1 MEYMQERLI
10 SVFGLF
16 VMMGLAW
23 LMSSNRK
30 KVSLRVVGGG
40 LLLQFVFAILIFY
53 TPPGKIFF
61 EFLGDAFNSLL
72 ACVDEGTEFLFKG
85 HVHSGIDED
94 GLPILNEKGNNY
106 NAHPHE
112 GHRHGLLALKILPTI
127 IFFSAFMSIL
137 YHIGVVQFVIRGM
150 AWVMQR
156 TLRTSGAES
165 LSAAANI
172 FVGQTEAPLVIKPY
186 VATMT
191 NSELMAVMVGGFAT
205 VAGGVLA
212 LYVSIGIDAGHLL
225 IASVISAPA
234 ALLIAKLLR
243 PEEEEPQTLGDVRV
257 EVPKQAGNIIDA
269 VAQGAITGVKLAI
282 NVGAMLI
289 VFLALIAVV
298 NGILGWVNQ
307 DWSLEVIFGYLF
319 WPFAWLM
326 GVEAADC
333 SRVGELLG
341 IKMAA
346 NEAVA
351 YFKMYEWEGT
361 EGLTQLSPRSK
372 VIATYALCG
381 FANFA
386 SIGIQIGGI
395 GPLAPK
401 RQGDLAR
408 LGLKAM
414 LGGTLAAF
422 MTACIAGILL

>member
-1 MEYMQERLI
+1 MEPKLI
-10 SVFGLF
+10 SILGLF

-30 KVSLRVVGGG
+30 KVSLRVVIGG
-40 LLLQFVFAILIFY
+40 LAMQFLFAFLILG
-53 TPPGKIFF
+53 TDPGRDFF
-61 EFLGDAFNSLL
+61 QFLGDTFKSLL
-72 ACVDEGTEFLFKG
+72 GCVDQGTDFLFG
-85 HVHSGIDED
+85 GLVHGEN
-94 GLPILNEKGNNY
+94 GLI
-106 NAHPHE
+106 
-112 GHRHGLLALKILPTI
+112 ALKILPTI

-137 YHIGVVQFVIRGM
+137 YYLGVVQVVIRAM
-150 AWVMQR
+150 AWAMQK

-186 VATMT
+186 VAKMT

-212 LYVSIGIDAGHLL
+212 FYVSLGIDARHLL
-225 IASVISAPA
+225 VASIISAPA
-234 ALLIAKLLR
+234 ALLIAKILQPEVEDPATR
-243 PEEEEPQTLGDVRV
+243 WSGVGSPEEAGKGESSPGETELSDAPEEAV
-257 EVPKQAGNIIDA
+257 NIIDA
-269 VAQGAITGVKLAI
+269 VARGTVTGVKLAI

-289 VFLALIAVV
+289 VFIALIAVV
-298 NGILGWVNQ
+298 NGLLGWVGGFF
-307 DWSLEVIFGYLF
+307 DYGHLSLEKIFGYLF
-319 WPFAWLM
+319 WPLAWLM
-326 GVEAADC
+326 GVDTADC
-333 SRVGELLG
+333 DKVGHLLG
-341 IKMAA
+341 IKMVA

-351 YFKMYEWEGT
+351 YIEMKD
-361 EGLTQLSPRSK
+361 LVISDRSRA
-372 VIATYALCG
+372 IATYALCG

-395 GPLAPK
+395 GPLAPR

-408 LGLKAM
+408 LGLRAM

>member
-1 MEYMQERLI
+1 MEYMQERLT
-10 SVFGLF
+10 SLFGLF

-40 LLLQFVFAILIFY
+40 LLLQFVFALLIFY
-53 TPPGKIFF
+53 TPPGRIFF
-61 EFLGDAFNSLL
+61 EFLGEMFNSLL
-72 ACVDEGTEFLFKG
+72 ACVNEGTEFLFKG
-85 HVHSGIDED
+85 HVLD
-94 GLPILNEKGNNY
+94 NEL
-106 NAHPHE
+106 NAHAKE
-112 GHRHGLLALKILPTI
+112 GHEIGLLALKILPTI

-150 AWVMQR
+150 AWAMQR

-225 IASVISAPA
+225 VASVISAPA

-243 PEEEEPQTLGDVRV
+243 PEVEEPQTLGDVRV
-257 EVPKQAGNIIDA
+257 DVPKQSVNIIDA
-269 VAQGAITGVKLAI
+269 VAQGTITGVKLAI

-298 NGILGWVNQ
+298 NGILGWVNEG
-307 DWSLEVIFGYLF
+307 WSLQVIFGYLF

-361 EGLTQLSPRSK
+361 EGLTQLSSRSK

>member
-85 HVHSGIDED
+85 HVQDKEH
-94 GLPILNEKGNNY
+94 
-106 NAHPHE
+106 NAHTKGLHE
-112 GHRHGLLALKILPTI
+112 NGLLALKILPTI

-150 AWVMQR
+150 ACVMQR

-212 LYVSIGIDAGHLL
+212 LYVSIGIAAGHLL

-234 ALLIAKLLR
+234 ALLIANLLR
-243 PEEEEPQTLGDVRV
+243 PEEEETQTLGDVRE
-257 EVPKQAGNIIDA
+257 EVPTQSVNIIDA

-361 EGLTQLSPRSK
+361 KGLTQLSPRSK

>member
-1 MEYMQERLI
+1 MEQKLI
-10 SVFGLF
+10 SLLGLF
-16 VMMGLAW
+16 AMMTLAW
-23 LMSSNRK
+23 YMSSNPS
-30 KVSLRVVGGG
+30 KVSLRVVVGGVA
-40 LLLQFVFAILIFY
+40 LQFFFAFLILG
-53 TPPGKIFF
+53 TGPGRDFF
-61 EFLGDAFNSLL
+61 QFLGDTFKKLL
-72 ACVDEGTEFLFKG
+72 GCVDEGTNFLFG
-85 HVHSGIDED
+85 GLVHGE
-94 GLPILNEKGNNY
+94 N
-106 NAHPHE
+106 
-112 GHRHGLLALKILPTI
+112 GLLALKILPTI

-137 YHIGVVQFVIRGM
+137 YHIGVVQIVIRAM
-150 AWVMQR
+150 AWVMQK
-156 TLRTSGAES
+156 TLRTSGSES

-212 LYVSIGIDAGHLL
+212 FYVSLGIDAGHLL
-225 IASVISAPA
+225 VASIISAPA
-234 ALLIAKLLR
+234 ALVIAKILQ
-243 PEEEEPQTLGDVRV
+243 PEVDESKTLGDVRV
-257 EVPKQAGNIIDA
+257 EVPKETVNIIDA
-269 VAQGAITGVKLAI
+269 IAQGTITGVKLAI

-289 VFLALIAVV
+289 VFIALIAVL
-298 NGILGWVNQ
+298 NGLLGWLGGYFNYGEL
-307 DWSLEVIFGYLF
+307 SLEEIFGYLF

-326 GVEAADC
+326 GVDTVDC
-333 SRVGELLG
+333 GKVGQLLG
-341 IKMAA
+341 IKMVA

-351 YFKMYEWEGT
+351 YIKMQD
-361 EGLTQLSPRSK
+361 LALSERSR

-408 LGLKAM
+408 LGFKAM

-422 MTACIAGILL
+422 MTACIAGILI

>member
-10 SVFGLF
+10 SVVGLF
-16 VMMGLAW
+16 VMMGIAW

-40 LLLQFVFAILIFY
+40 LFLQFVFALLIFY
-53 TPPGKIFF
+53 TPPGRIFF
-61 EFLGDAFNSLL
+61 EFLGDTFNSLL
-72 ACVDEGTEFLFKG
+72 ACVNEGTEFLFKG
-85 HVHSGIDED
+85 HVQDQE
-94 GLPILNEKGNNY
+94 L
-106 NAHPHE
+106 NAHTKE
-112 GHRHGLLALKILPTI
+112 GHENGLLALKILPTI

-150 AWVMQR
+150 AWAMQR

-191 NSELMAVMVGGFAT
+191 NSELMAIMVGGFAT

-225 IASVISAPA
+225 VASVISAPA

-243 PEEEEPQTLGDVRV
+243 PETEEPQTLGDVRV
-257 EVPKQAGNIIDA
+257 EVPKQSVNIIDA
-269 VAQGAITGVKLAI
+269 VAQGTITGVKLAI

-298 NGILGWVNQ
+298 NGILGWVNEG
-307 DWSLEVIFGYLF
+307 WSLQVIFGYLF

-326 GVEAADC
+326 GVETADC

-361 EGLTQLSPRSK
+361 EGLTQLSERSK

>member
-40 LLLQFVFAILIFY
+40 LLLQFVFAVLIFY
-53 TPPGKIFF
+53 TPPGRIFF
-61 EFLGDAFNSLL
+61 EFLGDMFNSLL
-72 ACVDEGTEFLFKG
+72 ACVDKGTEFLFKG
-85 HVHSGIDED
+85 HVQDKE
-94 GLPILNEKGNNY
+94 L
-106 NAHPHE
+106 NAHTKVGHE
-112 GHRHGLLALKILPTI
+112 NGLLALKILPTI

-191 NSELMAVMVGGFAT
+191 HSELMAVMVGGFAT

-225 IASVISAPA
+225 VASVISAPA

-257 EVPKQAGNIIDA
+257 EVPKQSVNIIDA

-289 VFLALIAVV
+289 VFLALIAVA

-333 SRVGELLG
+333 ARVGELLG

-361 EGLTQLSPRSK
+361 EGLTQLSARSK

>member
-1 MEYMQERLI
+1 MEQKLI
-10 SVFGLF
+10 SVLGLF

-23 LMSSNRK
+23 LMSSNRS
-30 KVSLRVVGGG
+30 KVSLRVVVGG
-40 LLLQFVFAILIFY
+40 LLLQFFFAFLILR
-53 TPPGKIFF
+53 TAPGRYFF
-61 EFLGDAFNSLL
+61 EFLGDTFKKLL
-72 ACVDEGTEFLFKG
+72 GCVDEGTKFLFNG
-85 HVHSGIDED
+85 LVEGED
-94 GLPILNEKGNNY
+94 GLI
-106 NAHPHE
+106 
-112 GHRHGLLALKILPTI
+112 ALKILPTI

-137 YHIGVVQFVIRGM
+137 YHLGVVQVVIRAM
-150 AWVMQR
+150 AWAMQK

-212 LYVSIGIDAGHLL
+212 FYVSLGIDAGHLL
-225 IASVISAPA
+225 VASIISAPA
-234 ALLIAKLLR
+234 ALLIAKLLQ
-243 PEEEEPQTLGDVRV
+243 PEVEESKTLGDVRV
-257 EVPKQAGNIIDA
+257 DVPRQSVNVIDA
-269 VAQGAITGVKLAI
+269 IAQGTVTGVKLAI

-289 VFLALIAVV
+289 VFIALIAVL
-298 NGILGWVNQ
+298 NGLLGWLGGYF
-307 DWSLEVIFGYLF
+307 DYGELSLEKIFGYLF

-326 GVEAADC
+326 GVETADC
-333 SRVGELLG
+333 GKVGQLLG
-341 IKMAA
+341 IKMVA

-351 YFKMYEWEGT
+351 YIKMHEWLKAGGE
-361 EGLTQLSPRSK
+361 LAISPRSK
-372 VIATYALCG
+372 MIATYALCG

-386 SIGIQIGGI
+386 SIGIQLGGI
-395 GPLAPK
+395 GPLAPE

-408 LGLKAM
+408 LGFKAM

>member
-1 MEYMQERLI
+1 MEYMQERLT
-10 SVFGLF
+10 SLFGLF
-16 VMMGLAW
+16 VMMGIAW

-40 LLLQFVFAILIFY
+40 LLLQFVFALLIFY
-53 TPPGKIFF
+53 TPPGRIFF
-61 EFLGDAFNSLL
+61 EFLGEMFNSLL
-72 ACVDEGTEFLFKG
+72 ACVNEGTEFLFKG
-85 HVHSGIDED
+85 HVLD
-94 GLPILNEKGNNY
+94 NEL
-106 NAHPHE
+106 NAHTKE
-112 GHRHGLLALKILPTI
+112 GHEIGLLALKILPTI

-150 AWVMQR
+150 AWAMQR

-191 NSELMAVMVGGFAT
+191 NSELMAIMVGGFAT

-225 IASVISAPA
+225 VASVISAPA

-243 PEEEEPQTLGDVRV
+243 PEVDEPQTLGDVRV
-257 EVPKQAGNIIDA
+257 DVPKQSVNIIDA
-269 VAQGAITGVKLAI
+269 VAQGTITGVKLAI

-298 NGILGWVNQ
+298 NGILGWVNEG
-307 DWSLEVIFGYLF
+307 WSLQVIFGYLF

-361 EGLTQLSPRSK
+361 EGLTQLSARSK

>member
-1 MEYMQERLI
+1 MEQRFI
-10 SVFGLF
+10 SLLGLF

-23 LMSSNRK
+23 HMSSNPS
-30 KVSLRVVGGG
+30 KVSLRVVVGGV
-40 LLLQFVFAILIFY
+40 LLQFLFALLIFW
-53 TPPGKIFF
+53 TPPGRMFF
-61 EFLGDAFNSLL
+61 QFLGDMFNSLL
-72 ACVDEGTEFLFKG
+72 ACVDDGTDFLFKG
-85 HVHSGIDED
+85 HVKDLEH
-94 GLPILNEKGNNY
+94 
-106 NAHPHE
+106 NAHTKE
-112 GHRHGLLALKILPTI
+112 GHGTGLIALKILPTI

-137 YHIGVVQFVIRGM
+137 YHLGVVQVVIRAM
-150 AWVMQR
+150 AWVMQK

-191 NSELMAVMVGGFAT
+191 NSELTAVMVGGFAT

-212 LYVSIGIDAGHLL
+212 FYVSLGIDAGHLL
-225 IASVISAPA
+225 VASIISAPA
-234 ALLIAKLLR
+234 ALVIAKILQ
-243 PEEEEPQTLGDVRV
+243 PEVEESKTLGDVRV
-257 EVPKQAGNIIDA
+257 EVPKESVNIIDA
-269 VAQGAITGVKLAI
+269 ISRGTVTGVKLAI

-289 VFLALIAVV
+289 VFIALIAVL
-298 NGILGWVNQ
+298 NGLLGWLGGWF
-307 DWSLEVIFGYLF
+307 DYGELSLERIFGYVF

-326 GVEAADC
+326 GVDTADC
-333 SRVGELLG
+333 GKVGQLLG
-341 IKMAA
+341 IKMVA

-351 YFKMYEWEGT
+351 YIKMQD
-361 EGLTQLSPRSK
+361 LVLSERSR

-395 GPLAPK
+395 GPLAPE

>member
-1 MEYMQERLI
+1 MEQKLI
-10 SVFGLF
+10 SILGLF

-30 KVSLRVVGGG
+30 KVSLRVVIGG
-40 LLLQFVFAILIFY
+40 LALQFLFAFLILG
-53 TPPGKIFF
+53 TDPGRDFF
-61 EFLGDAFNSLL
+61 QFLGDTFKSLL
-72 ACVDEGTEFLFKG
+72 GCVDQGTDFLFG
-85 HVHSGIDED
+85 GLVHGEN
-94 GLPILNEKGNNY
+94 GLI
-106 NAHPHE
+106 
-112 GHRHGLLALKILPTI
+112 ALKILPTI

-137 YHIGVVQFVIRGM
+137 YYLGVVQVVIRAM
-150 AWVMQR
+150 AWAMQK
-156 TLRTSGAES
+156 TLQTSGAES

-186 VATMT
+186 VAKMT

-212 LYVSIGIDAGHLL
+212 FYVSLGIDARHLL
-225 IASVISAPA
+225 VASIISAPA
-234 ALLIAKLLR
+234 ALLIAKILQPEVEDPATR
-243 PEEEEPQTLGDVRV
+243 WSGVGSPEEAGKGESSPGETELSDAPEEAV
-257 EVPKQAGNIIDA
+257 NIIDA
-269 VAQGAITGVKLAI
+269 VARGTVTGVKLAI

>member
-85 HVHSGIDED
+85 HVQDKE
-94 GLPILNEKGNNY
+94 L
-106 NAHPHE
+106 NAHTKGGHE
-112 GHRHGLLALKILPTI
+112 NGLLALKILPTI

-212 LYVSIGIDAGHLL
+212 IYVSIGIDAGHLL

-257 EVPKQAGNIIDA
+257 EVPKQSVNIIDA